1 MGSGICG
8 FPARLGGI
16 RLEEARGHGAEST
29 FDAGGFGG
37 RGSRIVTVAVVVV
50 FFWVA
55 FAGRGGRVLEGWHG
69 VVFYE
74 NLGGLFRVVCV
85 CVCVSTG
92 FFVGWYSY
100 NTLKLT
106 FSIGI
111 VCFTCF
117 FSQFAICIFCRI
129 HFEAAFLGL
138 EDVQGHQLE
147 HTLS

>member
-1 MGSGICG
+1 M
-8 FPARLGGI
+8 
-16 RLEEARGHGAEST
+16 
-29 FDAGGFGG
+29 
-37 RGSRIVTVAVVVV
+37 
-50 FFWVA
+50 
-55 FAGRGGRVLEGWHG
+55 RGGGKGVGGVAWCCVLQE
-69 VVFYE
+69 
-74 NLGGLFRVVCV
+74 LGRTFSSGV
-85 CVCVSTG
+85 CVCVSMG